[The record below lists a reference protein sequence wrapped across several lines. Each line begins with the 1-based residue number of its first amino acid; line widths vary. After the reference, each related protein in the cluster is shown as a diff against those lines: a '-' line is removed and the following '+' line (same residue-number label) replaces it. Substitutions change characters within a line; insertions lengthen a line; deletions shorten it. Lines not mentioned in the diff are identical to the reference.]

1 MSQPYRKGL
10 SLEALVDELRRNRGT
25 QFDPTL
31 TDLFVDALLAPSSP
45 LKAAASGP
53 ESIAAA

>member
-10 SLEALVDELRRNRGT
+10 SLETLVDELRRNRGT

-31 TDLFVDALLAPSSP
+31 TDLFVAALLAPSSP
-45 LKAAASGP
+45 LKAAP
-53 ESIAAA
+53 PDVTAAA